1 MNNVKKKTKI
11 VFRHGI
17 KLNVKSKLKASN
29 FINFIKTYCITSM
42 KLSYLAINNVFFSQ
56 GNPSVVSYAAAP
68 PHFMTNINLK
78 YFCLYIINKAI
89 SFVQPVPLHMTKKSE
104 Y

>member
-42 KLSYLAINNVFFSQ
+42 KLSYLAINN
-56 GNPSVVSYAAAP
+56 
-68 PHFMTNINLK
+68 
-78 YFCLYIINKAI
+78 
-89 SFVQPVPLHMTKKSE
+89 
-104 Y
+104 